1 MKKLLECL
9 QKNPAT
15 TAIIIIALVVF
26 VYMLYIK
33 ENMTG
38 SENTTLQS
46 NEAVQNIASVYADTS
61 GTVTFNNVQVTGN
74 VNFAQFKGI
83 IVAWSGATA
92 NIPAGWGFC
101 DGTLYT
107 ALDGPKLSSPDLR
120 SKFIVG
126 ASKPETPYQT
136 AGGPSVPNTLW
147 LTPWQVNAYGG
158 EETHRLTVDEIPSH
172 THSFKYYYWMNNW
185 TNSAPEY
192 GFVGTGN
199 DRANTQTTDGGAV
212 GNGPST
218 PNTAH
223 NNMPPYLALAYIIKL

>member
-1 MKKLLECL
+1 MKELIECL

-33 ENMTG
+33 KENMTG
-38 SENTTLQS
+38 SENTTLLS
-46 NEAVQNIASVYADTS
+46 NEAVQNIASVYSETNK
-61 GTVTFNNVQVTGN
+61 TITMNNLNVTGN
-74 VNFAQFKGI
+74 INFAQFKGI

-107 ALDGPKLSSPDLR
+107 ALDGTKLSSPDLR

-126 ASKPETPYQT
+126 ASKPGTPYQV

-158 EETHRLTVDEIPSH
+158 EEKHQLTIDEMPAHSH
-172 THSFKYYYWMNNW
+172 NYFGNTWQNTGGFCFGSGCGLYAQPNGVSSPTGGN
-185 TNSAPEY
+185 AP
-192 GFVGTGN
+192 
-199 DRANTQTTDGGAV
+199 
-212 GNGPST
+212 
-218 PNTAH
+218 H